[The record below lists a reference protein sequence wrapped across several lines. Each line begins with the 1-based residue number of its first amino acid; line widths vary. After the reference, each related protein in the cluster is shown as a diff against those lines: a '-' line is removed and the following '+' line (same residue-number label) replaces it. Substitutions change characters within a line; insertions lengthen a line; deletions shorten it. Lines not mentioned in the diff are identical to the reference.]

1 MLGAAGMGQAKT
13 TATSGQ
19 GGDADGDPTWAEIV
33 RAVSSAKQPMLVLHV
48 RPDGDSV
55 GSSLAV
61 ARCLRQLGKH
71 PTVVSP
77 DMVPANLTFLDPD
90 GACVPAT
97 SAAGPFDLGLF
108 LDCADLDRLGSAQ
121 ALVPALPRVVNI
133 DHHPSNNR
141 YGHLN
146 YVDARAAA
154 CAELALRLIDDLG
167 CSLDPQM
174 ATALYAALATDTG
187 SFRFT
192 STSPRTLSMAARL
205 RAAGAD
211 LDLISREIWENRSLS
226 SVRLLAQ
233 ALQTLEVDPSGEMAW
248 LSVKP
253 DQMARA
259 GADASATE
267 GLVDYAR
274 TLRGV
279 QVALLFTA
287 CTATET
293 RVSLRSKGRV
303 DVSALAGQF
312 GGGGHARAAG
322 CTVQGA
328 LPEVR
333 ARVLAA
339 TGQALAQAHG
349 DTAP

>member
-1 MLGAAGMGQAKT
+1 
-13 TATSGQ
+13 
-19 GGDADGDPTWAEIV
+19 
-33 RAVSSAKQPMLVLHV
+33 MLVLHV

-55 GSSLAV
+55 GSSLAL

-71 PTVVSP
+71 PTVVRPEPIP
-77 DMVPANLTFLDPD
+77 DNLVFLDPD
-90 GACVPAT
+90 HVCVPAA
-97 SAAGPFDLGLF
+97 SATGPFDLGLF
-108 LDCADLDRLGSAQ
+108 LDCADLDRLGDAQ
-121 ALVPALPRVVNI
+121 VLVPGLPRVVNI
-133 DHHPSNNR
+133 DHHPSNRR

-146 YVDARAAA
+146 YVDADAAA
-154 CAELALRLIDDLG
+154 CAEIALRLIDDLG
-167 CSLDPQM
+167 GALEPPM

-192 STSPRTLSMAARL
+192 STSARTLNMAARL
-205 RAAGAD
+205 RAQGAD
-211 LDLISREIWENRSLS
+211 LDLIAREIWENRSLS
-226 SVRLLAQ
+226 AVRLLAL
-233 ALQTLEVDPSGEMAW
+233 ALTTLEVDPSGELAW
-248 LSVKP
+248 LSVTA
-253 DQMARA
+253 DQLAHA

-279 QVALLFTA
+279 QMALLFTA
-287 CTATET
+287 SHPGET

-303 DVSALAGQF
+303 DVARLAGQF

-322 CTVQGA
+322 CTVAGA

-339 TGQALAQAHG
+339 AAQALAQARG
-349 DTAP
+349 GAAR